1 MAPSTA
7 CSASLLQG
15 AWRPAYSAGCSVE
28 ETAGDADVIPGR
40 LLPIGVAQQGCGM
53 VGDDDRDAPEP
64 MDLVPQ
70 APDRLLRVEERLRRG
85 APHRQHD
92 FGLEELDLAE
102 QVRRAGR
109 DLVVLRQAVLGWA
122 ALHHV
127 ADEHPLAWQLDRG
140 ERSEEHTSELQ
151 SRLHLVCRLLLEKK
165 KTIM

>member
-53 VGDDDRDAPEP
+53 GGDDDRDAPEP
-64 MDLVPQ
+64 MDLVLQ
-70 APDRLLRVEERLRRG
+70 APDRLLRVEERLRPV

-92 FGLEELDLAE
+92 FGLEDLDLSE
-102 QVRRAGR
+102 QGRRAGLV
-109 DLVVLRQAVLGWA
+109 LVVLARAG
-122 ALHHV
+122 
-127 ADEHPLAWQLDRG
+127 LA
-140 ERSEEHTSELQ
+140 
-151 SRLHLVCRLLLEKK
+151 
-165 KTIM
+165 

>member
-1 MAPSTA
+1 MLNAFYYFFFLMIRRPPRSTLFPYTTLFR
-7 CSASLLQG
+7 S
-15 AWRPAYSAGCSVE
+15 
-28 ETAGDADVIPGR
+28 
-40 LLPIGVAQQGCGM
+40 
-53 VGDDDRDAPEP
+53 
-64 MDLVPQ
+64 
-70 APDRLLRVEERLRRG
+70 
-85 APHRQHD
+85 
-92 FGLEELDLAE
+92 EELDLAE